1 MILYQMMVFFDMKS
15 VEYGNDDVLQDWGVY
30 FNPEQDQD
38 IAVAVEQL
46 INNLSLRQSVAK
58 RAKAL
63 SEQYSWEQCADRTW
77 AFLVHTYARRNET
90 R

>member
-1 MILYQMMVFFDMKS
+1 MMVFFDIKN

-30 FNPEQDQD
+30 FDPEQDQD
-38 IAVAVEQL
+38 ISVAIEQL
-46 INNLSLRQSVAK
+46 INNLLLHPVAK
-58 RAKAL
+58 QVKTL

-77 AFLVHTYARRNET
+77 EFLVHTYARRDET

>member
-1 MILYQMMVFFDMKS
+1 MVIFFDKKS
-15 VEYGNDDVLQDWGVY
+15 VEHGNDDVLQDGEVY
-30 FNPEQDQD
+30 FDPEHDQD
-38 IAVAVEQL
+38 ISVAIEQL
-46 INNLSLRQSVAK
+46 INNLLLYQSVAK
-58 RAKAL
+58 RVKTL